1 MGWRK
6 RAAVAVQVPTQ
17 IAGLWLIL
25 HAGQWIAAYLPVPV
39 PGNVVGMVLL
49 FVLLSAGLVKQ
60 SWLDMGAGVLTRHLA
75 FFFVPIA
82 VGLMQWAP
90 LLREAGHW
98 LLLVLGLSGIVGL
111 AATGAI
117 AQRLGRLRPEERAQW
132 DTSPSSSSPS
142 RSRSSFMQAAAGP
155 S

>member
-6 RAAVAVQVPTQ
+6 RAVVAVQVPTQ

-25 HAGQWIAAYLPVPV
+25 QAGQWINAYLPVPV

-60 SWLDMGAGVLTRHLA
+60 SWLDTGAGVLTRHLA

-82 VGLMQWAP
+82 VGLMQ
-90 LLREAGHW
+90 
-98 LLLVLGLSGIVGL
+98 
-111 AATGAI
+111 
-117 AQRLGRLRPEERAQW
+117 
-132 DTSPSSSSPS
+132 
-142 RSRSSFMQAAAGP
+142 
-155 S
+155 